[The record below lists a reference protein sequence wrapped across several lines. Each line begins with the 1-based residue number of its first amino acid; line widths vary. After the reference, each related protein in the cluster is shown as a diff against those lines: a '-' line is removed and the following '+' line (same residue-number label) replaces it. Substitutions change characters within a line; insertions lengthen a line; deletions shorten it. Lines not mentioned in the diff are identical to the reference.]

1 MSADPRK
8 TMTPELS
15 VDDGPGSGCGELGSL
30 LRAPSSRTRAAGA
43 AGATDTL
50 GATSAAGAAAVLGR
64 IVEVDGAGAVGVE
77 IPGVPGARAARLA
90 VSLSR
95 DELLAAR
102 QTRRSVVLVFENG
115 DPALPI
121 IVGLLQA
128 AGPAPAARPAGSAR
142 DPGSQ
147 GPRVLEADVDGK
159 RVRITA
165 QDEIVLECG
174 SASITL
180 RRNGRVVV
188 RGTYVESYSDGT
200 NRIKGG
206 QVRIN

>member
-1 MSADPRK
+1 VAARATRGRIAGGIEETMSADPRQAP
-8 TMTPELS
+8 TGTVIADDSPE
-15 VDDGPGSGCGELGSL
+15 GAAGELGSL
-30 LRAPSSRTRAAGA
+30 LRAPSSRARTF
-43 AGATDTL
+43 
-50 GATSAAGAAAVLGR
+50 GAAAVLGR
-64 IVEVDGAGAVGVE
+64 IVAVEPDGTLTVEIAGA
-77 IPGVPGARAARLA
+77 PGARVARLA
-90 VSLSR
+90 VPLSQ

-102 QTRRSVVLVFENG
+102 ELGNAAVLVFENG

-121 IVGLLQA
+121 IVGLVQTA
-128 AGPAPAARPAGSAR
+128 SAARKPTADA
-142 DPGSQ
+142 PQ
-147 GPRVLEADVDGK
+147 VIEADVDGK

-188 RGTYVESYSDGT
+188 RGSYIESYSDGT

>member
-1 MSADPRK
+1 MSADAREAL
-8 TMTPELS
+8 TDTVIADENTE
-15 VDDGPGSGCGELGSL
+15 VGRGELGSL
-30 LRAPSSRTRAAGA
+30 LRAPSSRAR
-43 AGATDTL
+43 
-50 GATSAAGAAAVLGR
+50 AAGAAAVLGR
-64 IVEVDGAGAVGVE
+64 IVAVDAEGAVSVE
-77 IPGVPGARAARLA
+77 VPGAREARAARLA
-90 VSLSR
+90 VSLTR

-102 QTRRSVVLVFENG
+102 DAGGSAVLVFENG

-121 IVGLLQA
+121 IVGLVQTV
-128 AGPAPAARPAGSAR
+128 GRPADIAHNDSAGA
-142 DPGSQ
+142 PQ
-147 GPRVLEADVDGK
+147 VLEADVDGK

>member
-1 MSADPRK
+1 MSADPRQAL
-8 TMTPELS
+8 TSTAIADESPE
-15 VDDGPGSGCGELGSL
+15 VGPGELASL
-30 LRAPSSRTRAAGA
+30 LRAPSSRAQ
-43 AGATDTL
+43 
-50 GATSAAGAAAVLGR
+50 AAGAAAVLGR
-64 IVEVDGAGAVGVE
+64 IVAVETGGVVSVEVAGTTA
-77 IPGVPGARAARLA
+77 ARAARLA
-90 VSLSR
+90 ISLSQ
-95 DELLAAR
+95 DELLAALEAGA
-102 QTRRSVVLVFENG
+102 SAVLVFENA

-121 IVGLLQA
+121 IVGLIQA
-128 AGPAPAARPAGSAR
+128 AGPALARQVPAGAPGR
-142 DPGSQ
+142 DSSQ
-147 GPRVLEADVDGK
+147 VAPVLEADVDGK

-188 RGTYVESYSDGT
+188 RGTYIESYSDGT

>member
-1 MSADPRK
+1 MSSDAREAMTGAITADEN
-8 TMTPELS
+8 TE
-15 VDDGPGSGCGELGSL
+15 VGGGELGSL
-30 LRAPSSRTRAAGA
+30 LRVPSARTR
-43 AGATDTL
+43 
-50 GATSAAGAAAVLGR
+50 AAGAAAVLGR
-64 IVEVDGAGAVGVE
+64 IVAVDDGGVVSVE
-77 IPGVPGARAARLA
+77 IPGAPGARAARLA
-90 VSLSR
+90 VPLSR
-95 DELLAAR
+95 DALLTAR
-102 QTRRSVVLVFENG
+102 ETRASAVLVFENG

-121 IVGLLQA
+121 IVGLVQA
-128 AGPAPAARPAGSAR
+128 LSEPADVVRS
-142 DPGSQ
+142 DNS
-147 GPRVLEADVDGK
+147 RVPQLIEADVDGK

>member
-1 MSADPRK
+1 MSADAREA
-8 TMTPELS
+8 MTGTVAADENS
-15 VDDGPGSGCGELGSL
+15 EEGGGELGSL
-30 LRAPSSRTRAAGA
+30 LRAPSSRAR
-43 AGATDTL
+43 
-50 GATSAAGAAAVLGR
+50 AAGAAAVLGR
-64 IVEVDGAGAVGVE
+64 ILAVAPEGAISVEVPGA
-77 IPGVPGARAARLA
+77 PGARAARLA

-102 QTRRSVVLVFENG
+102 DAGAAAVLVFENG

-121 IVGLLQA
+121 IVGLMQSASQPPAVVRNDNSDA
-128 AGPAPAARPAGSAR
+128 AP
-142 DPGSQ
+142 Q
-147 GPRVLEADVDGK
+147 VLEADVDGK

>member
-1 MSADPRK
+1 MSADLREGL
-8 TMTPELS
+8 TST
-15 VDDGPGSGCGELGSL
+15 VNDDEKSEMSGGALGSL
-30 LRAPSSRTRAAGA
+30 LRAPSSRARP
-43 AGATDTL
+43 
-50 GATSAAGAAAVLGR
+50 AGAAALLGR
-64 IVEVDGAGAVGVE
+64 IADIDTAGAVSVE
-77 IPGVPGARAARLA
+77 IPGTAGALPARLA
-90 VSLSR
+90 IPLSR

-102 QTRRSVVLVFENG
+102 EAGRPAVLVFENG

-121 IVGLLQA
+121 VVGLMQPTLP
-128 AGPAPAARPAGSAR
+128 GRAPIADVP
-142 DPGSQ
+142 Q
-147 GPRVLEADVDGK
+147 VLEADVDGK

-165 QDEIVLECG
+165 EDEIVLECG

>member
-1 MSADPRK
+1 MSADAREA
-8 TMTPELS
+8 MTNAVTAEENTEA
-15 VDDGPGSGCGELGSL
+15 GGRELGVL
-30 LRAPSSRTRAAGA
+30 LRAPSSRARAAGA
-43 AGATDTL
+43 AV
-50 GATSAAGAAAVLGR
+50 VLGR
-64 IVEVDGAGAVGVE
+64 IVAVEEGGTVSVE
-77 IPGVPGARAARLA
+77 IPGAPGPRAARLA
-90 VSLSR
+90 APLSR
-95 DELLAAR
+95 TELLAALE
-102 QTRRSVVLVFENG
+102 TGGSVVLVFENG

-121 IVGLLQA
+121 IVGLVQA
-128 AGPAPAARPAGSAR
+128 VSQPR
-142 DPGSQ
+142 DAVRNDNSEVP
-147 GPRVLEADVDGK
+147 PVLEADVDGR

-174 SASITL
+174 TASITL

>member
-1 MSADPRK
+1 MSADPREAL
-8 TMTPELS
+8 TPAVGADENI
-15 VDDGPGSGCGELGSL
+15 DAGQGELRSL
-30 LRAPSSRTRAAGA
+30 LRAPSSRVRAAGA
-43 AGATDTL
+43 
-50 GATSAAGAAAVLGR
+50 SAVLGR
-64 IVEVDGAGAVGVE
+64 IVAVDTGGAVSVE
-77 IPGVPGARAARLA
+77 VPGAPEARVARLA
-90 VSLSR
+90 VSLTR
-95 DELLAAR
+95 EELLAAR
-102 QTRRSVVLVFENG
+102 DAGGSAVLVFENG

-121 IVGLLQA
+121 IVGLVQTVDR
-128 AGPAPAARPAGSAR
+128 PADAAGSASLEV
-142 DPGSQ
+142 PQ
-147 GPRVLEADVDGK
+147 VLEADVDGK